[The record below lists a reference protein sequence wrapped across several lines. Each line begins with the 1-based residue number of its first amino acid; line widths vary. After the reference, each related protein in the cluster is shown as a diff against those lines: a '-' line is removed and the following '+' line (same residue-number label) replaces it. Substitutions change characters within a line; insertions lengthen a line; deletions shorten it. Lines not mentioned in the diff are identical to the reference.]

1 VDDAAAQ
8 QRLGIRRAARMPP
21 SPRRS
26 SGEQQLSTSKIALV
40 GLGYV
45 GLPLAVA
52 LARHGPVTGYDHDP
66 QRIRE
71 LGAGQDRTG
80 EVTPEA
86 LAEAAIRLT
95 ADSAELVGHEI
106 YIITVPTPVDRRNT
120 PDLSAVRSACK
131 TIGGVMSAG
140 AIVVLEST
148 VYPGATEEVVG
159 PALAAAS
166 GLRCGVDFFLGYSPE
181 RINPGDRQHT
191 VERLTKVVAGQTEA
205 VTERL
210 AAMYRRVTGGQVFVA
225 RDIRT
230 AEAAKAI
237 ENAQRDINIAFVNE
251 VAMICQRLGLSVYDV
266 LDAARTKWNFLDFK
280 PGLVGG
286 HCIGVDPFYLAYK
299 AQAVGHEPH
308 IILAGRAVNDGMPRF
323 VVERIAAQ
331 LQPGASVLVLGLTFK
346 ENVPDLRNSKAAELA
361 LGLTARG
368 FDVATHDPLA
378 DLAEAEA
385 LYGLTPLAELPE
397 GQAFDAVLGVVPHQ
411 AYAQLDGA
419 RLAGLLRPGG
429 LLADLKGVWRDL
441 KLPEGIRRWVL

>member
-1 VDDAAAQ
+1 
-8 QRLGIRRAARMPP
+8 M
-21 SPRRS
+21 
-26 SGEQQLSTSKIALV
+26 STSKIAVV

-52 LARHGPVTGYDHDP
+52 LAKHGAVTGYDHDP

-71 LGAGQDRTG
+71 LGDGHDRTG
-80 EVTPEA
+80 EVNADA
-86 LAEAAIRLT
+86 LAEAALRLS
-95 ADSAELVGHEI
+95 ADGSALVGHEI
-106 YIITVPTPVDRRNT
+106 YIITVPTPVDRHNV
-120 PDLSAVRSACK
+120 PDLSAVRSACE
-131 TIGGVMSAG
+131 TIGGVMAAG

-166 GLRCGVDFFLGYSPE
+166 GLRCGIDFFLGYSPE
-181 RINPGDRQHT
+181 RINPGDRQHS

-210 AAMYRRVTGGQVFVA
+210 AAMYRRITGGQVFVA

-266 LDAARTKWNFLDFK
+266 LDAARTKWNFLDFR

-308 IILAGRAVNDGMPRF
+308 IILAGRAVNDAMPGF
-323 VVERIAAQ
+323 VVDRIAAQ
-331 LQPGASVLVLGLTFK
+331 LQPGANVLMLGLTFK

-361 LGLTARG
+361 LGLAARG
-368 FDVATHDPLA
+368 FEVTIHDPLA
-378 DLAEAEA
+378 DLREAEA
-385 LYGLTPLAELPE
+385 LYGLTPLSVLPQ
-397 GQAFDAVLGVVPHQ
+397 GQTFDAVLGVVPHQ
-411 AYAQLDGA
+411 AYA
-419 RLAGLLRPGG
+419 RLEGDRLVGLLRPDG
-429 LLADLKGVWRDL
+429 LLGDLKGLWREVRTPD
-441 KLPEGIRRWVL
+441 GIRRWVL

>member
-1 VDDAAAQ
+1 
-8 QRLGIRRAARMPP
+8 M
-21 SPRRS
+21 
-26 SGEQQLSTSKIALV
+26 STSKIAVV

-52 LARHGPVTGYDHDP
+52 LAKHGAVTGYDHDP

-71 LGAGQDRTG
+71 LGAGHDRTG
-80 EVTPEA
+80 EVTSEA
-86 LAEAAIRLT
+86 LAAAAIRLT
-95 ADSAELVGHEI
+95 ADGSALVGHEI
-106 YIITVPTPVDRRNT
+106 YIITVPTPVDRHNV
-120 PDLSAVRSACK
+120 PDLSAVRSACE

-159 PALAAAS
+159 PVLAAAS
-166 GLRCGVDFFLGYSPE
+166 GLRCGIDFFLGYSPE

-191 VERLTKVVAGQTEA
+191 VERLTKVVAGQTDA

-210 AAMYRRVTGGQVFVA
+210 AAMYRRITGGQVFVA

-266 LDAARTKWNFLDFK
+266 LEAARTKWNFLDFR

-308 IILAGRAVNDGMPRF
+308 IILAGRAVNDAMPQF
-323 VVERIAAQ
+323 VVDRIAAQ
-331 LQPGASVLVLGLTFK
+331 LQTSASVLVLGLTFK

-368 FDVATHDPLA
+368 FDVTTHDPLA
-378 DLAEAEA
+378 DTAEAAA
-385 LYGLTPLAELPE
+385 LYGLAPLSVLPQ
-397 GQAFDAVLGVVPHQ
+397 GQTFDAVLGAVPHH
-411 AYAQLDGA
+411 AYAKLDSD
-419 RLAGLLRPGG
+419 RLVGLLRPDG
-429 LLADLKGVWRDL
+429 LLADLKGLWRDVP
-441 KLPEGIRRWVL
+441 LPDGIRRWAL

>member
-1 VDDAAAQ
+1 
-8 QRLGIRRAARMPP
+8 M
-21 SPRRS
+21 
-26 SGEQQLSTSKIALV
+26 STSKIAVV

-52 LARHGPVTGYDHDP
+52 LARHGAVTGYDHDP
-66 QRIRE
+66 QRVGE
-71 LGAGQDRTG
+71 LSAGHDRTG
-80 EVTPEA
+80 EVTSGA
-86 LAEAAIRLT
+86 LAAAAVRLT
-95 ADSAELVGHEI
+95 ADGSALVGHDI
-106 YIITVPTPVDRRNT
+106 YIITVPTPVDRHNV
-120 PDLSAVRSACK
+120 PDLSAVRSACQ

-159 PALAAAS
+159 PVLAAAS
-166 GLRCGVDFFLGYSPE
+166 GLRCGIDFFLGYSPE

-210 AAMYRRVTGGQVFVA
+210 AAMYSRITGGQVFVA

-266 LDAARTKWNFLDFK
+266 LEAARTKWNFLDFR

-308 IILAGRAVNDGMPRF
+308 IILAGRAVNDAMPRF
-323 VVERIAAQ
+323 VVDRIAAQ

-361 LGLTARG
+361 VGLIRHG
-368 FDVATHDPLA
+368 FEVTTHDPLA
-378 DLAEAEA
+378 DVAEAEA
-385 LYGLTPLAELPE
+385 LYGLAPLSVLP
-397 GQAFDAVLGVVPHQ
+397 QAQSFDAVLGAVPHH
-411 AYAQLDGA
+411 AYAKLDRA
-419 RLAGLLRPGG
+419 RLVGLLRPDG
-429 LLADLKGVWRDL
+429 LLADLKGVWRDVR
-441 KLPEGIRRWVL
+441 LPDGIRRWVL

>member
-1 VDDAAAQ
+1 
-8 QRLGIRRAARMPP
+8 
-21 SPRRS
+21 
-26 SGEQQLSTSKIALV
+26 LSTSKIAVV

-52 LARHGPVTGYDHDP
+52 LARHYAVTGYDHDP
-66 QRIRE
+66 QRVRE
-71 LGAGQDRTG
+71 LSTGHDRTG
-80 EVTPEA
+80 EVTGEA
-86 LAEAAIRLT
+86 LAEAALHLT
-95 ADSAELVGHEI
+95 AEASALVGHDI
-106 YIITVPTPVDRRNT
+106 YIITVPTPVDRHNV
-120 PDLSAVRSACK
+120 PDLSAVRSASRS
-131 TIGGVMSAG
+131 IGGVLSAG
-140 AIVVLEST
+140 AVVVLEST

-159 PALAAAS
+159 PEVAAAS
-166 GLRCGVDFFLGYSPE
+166 GLRCGIDFFLGYSPE

-205 VTERL
+205 ATERL

-308 IILAGRAVNDGMPRF
+308 IILAGRAVNDGMPGF
-323 VVERIAAQ
+323 VATQIAAQ
-331 LQPGASVLVLGLTFK
+331 LPAAASILVLGLTFK

-361 LGLTARG
+361 LDLARRGLQVT
-368 FDVATHDPLA
+368 THDPIG
-378 DLAEAEA
+378 DPAEAEV
-385 LYGLTPLAELPE
+385 LYGLTPLQVLPE
-397 GQAFDAVLGVVPHQ
+397 DQRFDAVLATVPHH
-411 AYAQLDGA
+411 AYARLDGT
-419 RLAGLLRPGG
+419 RIVDLLRPGG
-429 LLADLKGVWRDL
+429 LLADLKGLWRDL
-441 KLPEGIRRWVL
+441 RLPNEFRRWSL

>member
-1 VDDAAAQ
+1 
-8 QRLGIRRAARMPP
+8 M
-21 SPRRS
+21 
-26 SGEQQLSTSKIALV
+26 STSKIAVV

-52 LARHGPVTGYDHDP
+52 LAKHGAVTGYDHDP
-66 QRIRE
+66 ERIRE
-71 LGAGQDRTG
+71 LNAGHDRTG
-80 EVTPEA
+80 EVTADA
-86 LAEAAIRLT
+86 LAEAALRLS
-95 ADSAELVGHEI
+95 ADGSALVGHEI
-106 YIITVPTPVDRRNT
+106 YIITVPTPVDRHNV
-120 PDLSAVRSACK
+120 PDLSAVRSACQ
-131 TIGGVMSAG
+131 TIGGVMTAG

-166 GLRCGVDFFLGYSPE
+166 GLRCGIDFFLGYSPE

-210 AAMYRRVTGGQVFVA
+210 VAMYRRVTGGQVFVA

-266 LDAARTKWNFLDFK
+266 LDAARTKWNFLDFR

-308 IILAGRAVNDGMPRF
+308 IILAGRAVNDAMPSF
-323 VVERIAAQ
+323 VVDRIAAQ
-331 LQPGASVLVLGLTFK
+331 LQPGASVLMLGLTFK

-361 LGLTARG
+361 LGLAARG
-368 FDVATHDPLA
+368 FDVTTHDPLA
-378 DLAEAEA
+378 DLREAEA
-385 LYGLTPLAELPE
+385 LYGVSPLAVLPQ
-397 GQAFDAVLGVVPHQ
+397 GQTFDAVLGAVPHHE
-411 AYAQLDGA
+411 YA
-419 RLAGLLRPGG
+419 RLDRARLVGLLRPGG
-429 LLADLKGVWRDL
+429 LLADLQGLWRDAR
-441 KLPEGIRRWVL
+441 LPDGIRRWVL

>member
-1 VDDAAAQ
+1 
-8 QRLGIRRAARMPP
+8 
-21 SPRRS
+21 
-26 SGEQQLSTSKIALV
+26 LSTSEIAVV

-52 LARHGPVTGYDHDP
+52 LARHYAVTGYDHDP

-71 LGAGQDRTG
+71 LSTGHDRTG
-80 EVTPEA
+80 EVTSAA
-86 LAEAAIRLT
+86 LAEAALRLT
-95 ADSAELVGHEI
+95 ADGSGLVGHDI
-106 YIITVPTPVDRRNT
+106 YIITVPTPVDRHKV
-120 PDLSAVRSACK
+120 PDLSAVRSACR
-131 TIGGVMSAG
+131 TIGSVLSAG

-159 PALAAAS
+159 PELAAAS
-166 GLRCGVDFFLGYSPE
+166 GLRCGIDFFLGYSPE

-191 VERLTKVVAGQTEA
+191 VERVTKVVAGQTEA
-205 VTERL
+205 ATERL
-210 AAMYRRVTGGQVFVA
+210 AAMYRRITGGQVFVA

-251 VAMICQRLGLSVYDV
+251 VAMICQRLGLSVFDV

-308 IILAGRAVNDGMPRF
+308 IILAGRTVNDGMPGF
-323 VVERIAAQ
+323 VAARLAAQ
-331 LQPGASVLVLGLTFK
+331 LTPEASILVLGLTFK

-361 LGLTARG
+361 LDLAARG
-368 FDVATHDPLA
+368 LQVTTHDPLA
-378 DLAEAEA
+378 DPAEAEA
-385 LYGLTPLAELPE
+385 LYGLTPLSVLPD
-397 GQAFDAVLGVVPHQ
+397 GQSFDAVLGAVPHH
-411 AYAQLDGA
+411 AYGRLDGA
-419 RLAGLLRPGG
+419 RIVDLLRPGG
-429 LLADLKGVWRDL
+429 LLADLKGLWREL
-441 KLPEGIRRWVL
+441 QLPDGIRRWTL